1 MGRYDKY
8 KNAREAVAARD
19 EEIKKNQEAW
29 RKADAAGDEEG
40 KRMAHEAQKAHLK
53 EFDEYAGGTSSY
65 NENTGVWS
73 LSDGRRTD
81 GTGVT
86 GNSIYNRYYNNA
98 ASSSAK
104 EYRQAED
111 AYKSNRFSYNPQ
123 NDEAYAAYKKEYER
137 LGREAM
143 DDTIARAAAMT
154 GGAASSYAVSAGS
167 AAYARYMDELSDKI
181 PSLRELAYEKYSDEQ
196 DKYLKMMNIAEK
208 KMRAEE
214 DEYRKNRA
222 AYKEYENEQSAAE
235 NAEHTARAAFD
246 AALIKAQTEGFG
258 SLTNDERTAIYK
270 KGAYY
275 DPSDN
280 TIVTEDGARYAAAEE
295 NEGADDTGVSA
306 ALIKFKYK
314 GSGIGAL
321 SNADI
326 KALLAAGYTYNGTGW
341 VSASGEVIMPEAAA
355 SSASASKARAAS
367 ASKITPASNKSQDD
381 ASENKTAEEL
391 RKENGTVN
399 IGGVEFTKRKKN
411 TRNTV

>member
-8 KNAREAVAARD
+8 KNMREAVSARD
-19 EEIKKNQEAW
+19 DEIRKNQEAW
-29 RKADAAGDEEG
+29 KRADAVGDEEG
-40 KRMAHEAQKAHLK
+40 KRLAHEAQKAHLK

-65 NENTGVWS
+65 NENTGVWR

-81 GTGVT
+81 TEGVS
-86 GNSIYNRYYNNA
+86 GNSIYNRYYNGA
-98 ASSSAK
+98 ASSAAK
-104 EYRQAED
+104 EYEEAEN
-111 AYKSNRFSYNPQ
+111 AYKSNTFSYNPQ
-123 NDEAYAAYKKEYER
+123 KDASYAAYKKEYER

-208 KMRAEE
+208 KMKREE

-222 AYKEYENEQSAAE
+222 AYTEYENEQAAAE
-235 NAEHTARAAFD
+235 NAEKSERAAFD

-258 SLTNDERTAIYK
+258 SLTKDERTTIYK

-280 TIVTEDGARYAAAEE
+280 TIVTDGGARYAAAEE
-295 NEGADDTGVSA
+295 NEGNEDTGVSA

-314 GSGIGAL
+314 GTGIGAL
-321 SNADI
+321 SDADI
-326 KALLAAGYTYNGTGW
+326 RALLTAGYTYNGAGW
-341 VSASGEVIMPEAAA
+341 ISSSGEVIMPEAVGSSSTTSKAKA
-355 SSASASKARAAS
+355 SSAPTAKTSSDKE
-367 ASKITPASNKSQDD
+367 QGGD
-381 ASENKTAEEL
+381 SEYKTAEEI

-399 IGGVEFTKRKKN
+399 IGGVEFTKRKKS

>member
-8 KNAREAVAARD
+8 KNVREAVAARD

-222 AYKEYENEQSAAE
+222 AYTEYENEQSAAE

-355 SSASASKARAAS
+355 SSSSASKARAAS
-367 ASKITPASNKSQDD
+367 ASKITSASNKSQDD
-381 ASENKTAEEL
+381 YEENKTAEEL
-391 RKENGTVN
+391 REENGTVN